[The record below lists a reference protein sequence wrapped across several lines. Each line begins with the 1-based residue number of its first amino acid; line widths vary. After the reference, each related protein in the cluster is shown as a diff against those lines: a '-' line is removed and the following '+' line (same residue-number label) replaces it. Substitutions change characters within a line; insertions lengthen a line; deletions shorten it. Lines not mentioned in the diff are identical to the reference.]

1 MFSLTLAFFLSLSP
15 CPLPP
20 NKKTGAER
28 LIVDAAVELAERGHD
43 VRARRMQREKE
54 REDAILSPCFR
65 NALPFF
71 FLDMSLSR
79 HPPPPPSALARET
92 KQRSKTSRENRKKN
106 SKNNHQVTIYTAHHD
121 PMRAFAE
128 TVDGP
133 FRVVVA
139 GSWFPRS
146 LAGGRAIALCAYVR
160 CVLAALRIARDGR
173 KKGGGPGSSSSS
185 SNKNQ
190 FDAVVAD
197 QVSAV
202 VPVLQRLCPRTAVLF
217 YCHFPDLLLAK
228 ARAPGSFSAKLH
240 ALYRRPLDAVEQ
252 ASTGAADCLLV
263 NSRFTAGVFA
273 VTFPKLSKEGIAP
286 RVLYPAASIPSDEAL
301 RRAKAGWREALP
313 AEVVS
318 LVEGGAIDGNKPA
331 SLPPAA
337 VFVSINRFEGKK
349 GLPLALRALS
359 ELDKLLEKEEK
370 SAAAPAKKKGTKPSA
385 GGTSSPPPVLVF
397 AGGFDARLHENA
409 SVLEGLKQLAAD
421 LGLAHRVAF
430 LPSFSDE
437 QRGALLSVATAV
449 LYTPENEHFGIVP
462 VEAAAAAVPVV
473 ACASGGP
480 KESVVDGETGFL
492 RRAEPLEFA
501 RAMLELVG
509 EGGSRRKADEMG
521 AAARQRAATVF
532 SRAAFGAEL
541 ERELRAMVE
550 AKKEEQEKEK
560 KRR

>member
-1 MFSLTLAFFLSLSP
+1 M
-15 CPLPP
+15 
-20 NKKTGAER
+20 
-28 LIVDAAVELAERGHD
+28 
-43 VRARRMQREKE
+43 
-54 REDAILSPCFR
+54 
-65 NALPFF
+65 
-71 FLDMSLSR
+71 
-79 HPPPPPSALARET
+79 
-92 KQRSKTSRENRKKN
+92 
-106 SKNNHQVTIYTAHHD
+106 
-121 PMRAFAE
+121 
-128 TVDGP
+128 
-133 FRVVVA
+133 
-139 GSWFPRS
+139 
-146 LAGGRAIALCAYVR
+146 
-160 CVLAALRIARDGR
+160 LAAFKIARDGR
-173 KKGGGPGSSSSS
+173 KKGKDS
-185 SNKNQ
+185 

-202 VPVLQRLCPRTAVLF
+202 VPVLQRICRETAVLF

-228 ARAPGSFSAKLH
+228 ARAPGSLSAKLH

-273 VTFPKLSKEGIAP
+273 ATFPKLSKRGVAP

-301 RRAKAGWREALP
+301 RRARVGWREALP

-318 LVEGGAIDGNKPA
+318 LVEGGRGGSGGGAPL
-331 SLPPAA
+331 LPPAA

-359 ELDKLLEKEEK
+359 DLDKLLPLEEEAR
-370 SAAAPAKKKGTKPSA
+370 SAAKKKKKSA
-385 GGTSSPPPVLVF
+385 SAGGGTSSSPPVLVF
-397 AGGFDARLHENA
+397 AGGFDARLPENA
-409 SVLEGLKQLAAD
+409 SVLSGLKQLAAD
-421 LGLAHRVAF
+421 LGLSTRVAF
-430 LPSFSDE
+430 LPSFTDE

-492 RRAEPLEFA
+492 RRADPLEFA
-501 RAMLELVG
+501 RAMLELVESG
-509 EGGSRRKADEMG
+509 EGGSRKRAEEMG
-521 AAARQRAATVF
+521 AAARRRAAAVF

-550 AKKEEQEKEK
+550 AKREVEEK